1 MEHGKEEGKE
11 REREREREIICIYI
25 YIYMVIPCPVIPGYP
40 LRYEPLHIKRKGEIL
55 LLRYNWSSI

>member
-1 MEHGKEEGKE
+1 MAKKKEKRE
-11 REREREREIICIYI
+11 RERERERDNVYIYI

>member
-1 MEHGKEEGKE
+1 MAKKKEK
-11 REREREREIICIYI
+11 REREREIMYIYI

>member
-1 MEHGKEEGKE
+1 MAKKKEK
-11 REREREREIICIYI
+11 RERERERDNVCVCVYI

>member
-1 MEHGKEEGKE
+1 MAKKKEK
-11 REREREREIICIYI
+11 REREREREIMCIYI

>member
-11 REREREREIICIYI
+11 REREREREIMYI

>member
-11 REREREREIICIYI
+11 RERERDNV

>member
-1 MEHGKEEGKE
+1 MAKKKEK
-11 REREREREIICIYI
+11 REREREIMYI

>member
-1 MEHGKEEGKE
+1 MAKKKEK
-11 REREREREIICIYI
+11 RERERDNVYI

-40 LRYEPLHIKRKGEIL
+40 LCYEPLHIKRKGEIL

>member
-1 MEHGKEEGKE
+1 MAKKKEKRE